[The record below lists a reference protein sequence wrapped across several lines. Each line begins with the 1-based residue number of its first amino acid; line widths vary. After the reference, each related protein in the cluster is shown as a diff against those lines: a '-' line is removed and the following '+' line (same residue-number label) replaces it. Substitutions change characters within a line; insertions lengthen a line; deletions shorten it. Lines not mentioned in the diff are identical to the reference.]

1 MAEEDNQQTNM
12 PQPDDELKTI
22 PTLMDSG
29 CHTVSKTTWPEVV
42 GLTADEAEM
51 KIKKEK
57 PRIQI
62 QVVPPDHFVTM
73 DFRTNRVRLYVDSS
87 GKVVQPPRIG

>member
-22 PTLMDSG
+22 PTLR